1 MDKKE
6 SDSFVFGNLLRRNL
20 ESYKVNNPG
29 FSTLAQKGDDE
40 LVEKFLSENVHI
52 TGSASEQK
60 QSQLYIAAFWGFY
73 DVVRTLVDGGA
84 DVNTQNAGS
93 LWTPLHAATFQEHG
107 K

>member
-40 LVEKFLSENVHI
+40 VC
-52 TGSASEQK
+52 
-60 QSQLYIAAFWGFY
+60 
-73 DVVRTLVDGGA
+73 
-84 DVNTQNAGS
+84 
-93 LWTPLHAATFQEHG
+93 
-107 K
+107 